1 MEKIKNDFLKFMQS
15 KNLRNTATDDIIK
28 NSTLTPVI
36 LEERKLNVASMDI
49 FSRLLYDR
57 IIYFGNEFNSET
69 CNLLIA
75 QLLYLDSIDN
85 RDISIYI
92 NSPGGSVVDGL
103 GVIDTINFINS
114 KVSTICI
121 GEAASM
127 GAVLLSAGE
136 KGKRFALPHSRIMI
150 HQVSSHIK
158 GTLSDMEIE
167 MEQAAR
173 CREDVYNIL
182 SKNMN
187 KTFDEITQLCD
198 RNNWFIGEEGV
209 QIGIIDKILKKE

>member
-1 MEKIKNDFLKFMQS
+1 MQNLAKDFINFAKDKKLFS
-15 KNLRNTATDDIIK
+15 AEAENIVNNT
-28 NSTLTPVI
+28 TLTPVI

-85 RDISIYI
+85 RDINIYI
-92 NSPGGSVVDGL
+92 NSPGGSVIDGL
-103 GVIDTINFINS
+103 GVIDTMNFISS
-114 KVSTICI
+114 KVSTTCI

-136 KGKRFALPHSRIMI
+136 KEKRFALPHSRMMI
-150 HQVSSHIK
+150 HQISSQMK
-158 GTLSDMEIE
+158 GTFKDIEIE
-167 MEQAAR
+167 MKQMER
-173 CREDVYNIL
+173 CKVDVYKIL
-182 SKNMN
+182 AENMN
-187 KTFDEITQLCD
+187 KSLDEIEMLCD
-198 RNNWFIGEEGV
+198 RNNWFIGEEGIE
-209 QIGIIDKILKKE
+209 IGLIDKILKK